1 MADELYDWI
10 SMLSI
15 FEGTG
20 WPILNCY
27 VALFPEKS
35 ILLNS
40 NYPLWRASKYNVE
53 VVSPN
58 IEW

>member
-1 MADELYDWI
+1 
-10 SMLSI
+10 MLSI
-15 FEGTG
+15 FEGTAC
-20 WPILNCY
+20 PILNCY
-27 VALFPEKS
+27 VAVFPEKS

-40 NYPLWRASKYNVE
+40 NYPDWRATKYNVE